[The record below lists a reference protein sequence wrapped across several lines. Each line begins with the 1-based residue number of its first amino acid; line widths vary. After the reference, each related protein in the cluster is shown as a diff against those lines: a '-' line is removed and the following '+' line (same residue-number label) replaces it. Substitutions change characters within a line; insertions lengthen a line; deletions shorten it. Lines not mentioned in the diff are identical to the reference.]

1 MRDKLVHI
9 ITFGAVIAIFLS
21 LMLAEAE
28 PLFTYPELRSG
39 NTVEVTVDGSRLTF
53 LHIEPRYI
61 LSISRK
67 RSPYVHEVDIPLF
80 NFSEEKTA
88 YLQRSSVT
96 EDENGITFRQPSG
109 HATFIPRSAYVS
121 GR

>member
-1 MRDKLVHI
+1 MRDKLVHFI
-9 ITFGAVIAIFLS
+9 AFGTVIAILLS
-21 LMLAEAE
+21 FIRVEGT
-28 PLFTYPELRSG
+28 PLFTYPELRHG
-39 NTVEVTVDGSRLTF
+39 ITVKVMKDGTKLTF
-53 LHIEPRYI
+53 FHIEPRYI

-80 NFSEEKTA
+80 NFDKEMTA

-96 EDENGITFRQPSG
+96 EDENGITFKQPSG
-109 HATFIPRSAYVS
+109 HATFIPRSAYQS